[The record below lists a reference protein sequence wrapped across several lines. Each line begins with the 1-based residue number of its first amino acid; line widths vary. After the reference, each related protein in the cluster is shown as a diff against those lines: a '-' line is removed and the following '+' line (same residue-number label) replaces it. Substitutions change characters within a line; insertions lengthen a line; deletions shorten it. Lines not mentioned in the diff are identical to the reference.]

1 VDDAFPGNAGSN
13 AGGDSLGLESFL
25 DSGLTSSAE
34 LPGKGKRATG
44 IRARP
49 CLEVRM
55 DKIKLDLISPTAAIW
70 RAQRR
75 GVPRGPR
82 TFRFSMLPSLSVAA
96 TMPPGVET
104 RIVDENVEPIDFD
117 TDADLIGIS
126 FMTFLAPHAYE
137 IAARF
142 RERGKTVIFGGYHP
156 TFMPQ
161 ESIQH
166 CDAVCIGE
174 AEYNVPRI
182 IEDFRAGRLEP
193 FYRSRLVALADL
205 RVPPRHLLHRGWYLT
220 PNVLQATRGC
230 PYRCKFCSIAAFH
243 RYQIRT
249 RPVEAVVEEL
259 RGLGR
264 HVVFMDDNIIG
275 DRDYALQLF
284 EAMIPLRK
292 RWYSQCGIHV
302 AEDEELLSLAVR
314 SGCGGLF
321 VGLESLSQ
329 KNLSDWSKGP
339 NRSWDYVRQVRQLH
353 DAGIAVYAGFV
364 FGSDGDT
371 PDVFQETLEFLEEAE
386 IDALQATRLTPF
398 PGTPL
403 FNEMDEE
410 GRIFDK
416 DWSHYDFGHVVY
428 EPLNMS
434 VETLDLGVAWIS
446 SQFYSWKRMARRFR
460 RELSYLP
467 LETLV
472 RGAAPLNLS
481 YRIRLIR
488 NGTLEKAAKF
498 APRDRNF
505 LSFGS
510 RL

>member
-1 VDDAFPGNAGSN
+1 
-13 AGGDSLGLESFL
+13 
-25 DSGLTSSAE
+25 
-34 LPGKGKRATG
+34 
-44 IRARP
+44 
-49 CLEVRM
+49 M
-55 DKIKLDLISPTAAIW
+55 DKLKLDLISPTASIW

-82 TFRFSMLPSLSVAA
+82 VFRFSMLPSLSVAA
-96 TMPPGVET
+96 AMPAGVET
-104 RIVDENVEPIDFD
+104 RIIDENVEPIDFD
-117 TDADLIGIS
+117 SDADVIGIS
-126 FMTFLAPHAYE
+126 FMTFSAPRAYE

-142 RERGKTVIFGGYHP
+142 RERGKTVLFGGFHP

-161 ESIQH
+161 EAIQH

-174 AEYNVPRI
+174 AEYNVPRM

-193 FYRSRLVALADL
+193 FYRSRLVDLADL
-205 RVPPRHLLHRGWYLT
+205 PVPPRHMLQRRRYLT

-249 RPVEAVVEEL
+249 RPVEAVVKEL

-275 DRDYALQLF
+275 DREYALQLF
-284 EAMIPLRK
+284 EAMIPLKK
-292 RWYSQCGIHV
+292 RWFSQCGIHIT
-302 AEDEELLSLAVR
+302 EDEELLSLAVR
-314 SGCGGLF
+314 SGCSGLF

-329 KNLSDWSKGP
+329 ENLSEWSKGR
-339 NRSWDYVRQVRQLH
+339 NWSRDYVRQVRQLH
-353 DAGIAVYAGFV
+353 DAGIAVFAGFV

-371 PDVFQETLEFLEEAE
+371 ADVFRKTLEFLDEAD

-403 FNEMDEE
+403 FDEMNAER
-410 GRIFDK
+410 RIFDR

-428 EPLNMS
+428 EPLNMC

-446 SQFYSWKRMARRFR
+446 SQFYSRKRVARRLR
-460 RELSYLP
+460 RELSYLA
-467 LETLV
+467 LESIV
-472 RGAAPLNLS
+472 RGAAPLNLG
-481 YRIRLIR
+481 YRIRFTR
-488 NGTLEKAAKF
+488 NGTFAKGARVPSSSGF
-498 APRDRNF
+498 SGA
-505 LSFGS
+505 
-510 RL
+510 